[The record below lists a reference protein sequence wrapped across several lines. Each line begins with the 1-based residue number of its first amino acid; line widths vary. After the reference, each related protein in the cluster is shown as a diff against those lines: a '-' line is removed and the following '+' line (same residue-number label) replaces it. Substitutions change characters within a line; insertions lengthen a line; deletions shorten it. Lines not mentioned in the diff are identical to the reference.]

1 MDSRMFN
8 ANLVDLLG
16 QPGGREK
23 IAQAARDLVK
33 DHIEESGY
41 TRKVV
46 PPKPAPQPLQVSTA
60 GHETLHAVLELPP
73 NARAM
78 QINFRGDT
86 PARVIRG
93 PKVAVGFTTIQTEKY
108 SINEHALMA
117 YSNPIITII
126 EEKIPTAIEGIE
138 DRIFTQYAEAA
149 VQAVQLEANGG
160 VATAL
165 NSVTIAAGA
174 VEDGVVKGET
184 ARVAP
189 ITTSSVP
196 FPLQRP
202 DIVRLKK
209 LFPGTRQLRADTILI
224 SEFDF
229 ADVLQ
234 WTIDDLGSQLTG
246 ETLRDGYKVPTIF
259 GSRVVMT
266 LKTRILRP
274 GNIYAF
280 APPDTLGVFYTLN
293 DVKFFMDKRGREI
306 EFWAWEDIG
315 MCLANVR
322 AVAKLELYPGDAN
335 PATDVDGILS
345 DVVPMPE
352 LEVTVLN
359 NRVDAGVYTP
369 VLHQF

>member
-1 MDSRMFN
+1 MDNRLFG

-33 DHIEESGY
+33 DHIEEAGY

-46 PPKPAPQPLQVSTA
+46 PPKPAPQPLQVSTS

-73 NARAM
+73 NAAAM

-86 PARVIRG
+86 PARTIRG

-108 SINEHALMA
+108 TINEHALMA

-138 DRIFTQYAEAA
+138 DRIFTQYSEAA

-160 VATAL
+160 VATPL
-165 NSVTIAAGA
+165 NSVSIAAGA
-174 VEDGVVKGET
+174 VEDGVVKGEL

-196 FPLQRP
+196 LPLQRP

-209 LFPGTRQLRADTILI
+209 LFPGTRQLRSDVVLI
-224 SEFDF
+224 TEFDF
-229 ADVLQ
+229 NDVLQ
-234 WTIDDLGSQLTG
+234 WTMDDLGSELAG
-246 ETLRDGYKVPTIF
+246 ETLRDGYKIPNIF
-259 GSRVVMT
+259 GSRVVIT

-274 GNIYAF
+274 GNVYAF
-280 APPDTLGVFYTLN
+280 SPPDTLGVFYTLN

-306 EFWAWEDIG
+306 EFWAWEDVG
-315 MCLANVR
+315 MCIANIR

-335 PATDVDGILS
+335 PATDVDGILAN
-345 DVVPMPE
+345 VIPMAE
-352 LEVTVLN
+352 LNLTVLN
-359 NRVDAGVYTP
+359 NRVDAGVYSP
-369 VLHQF
+369 VITQF